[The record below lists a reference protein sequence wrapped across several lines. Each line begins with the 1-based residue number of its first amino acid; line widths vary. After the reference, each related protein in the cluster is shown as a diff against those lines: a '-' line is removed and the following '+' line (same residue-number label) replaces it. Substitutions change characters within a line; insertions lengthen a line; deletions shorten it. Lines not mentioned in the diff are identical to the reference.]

1 MLAPAAVIPLT
12 DSEHA
17 VLPVQFALDPGP
29 QVDWARDENNPNML
43 TTLQLADQE
52 KLVLL
57 KVDMS
62 VHVWCL
68 HNIVCCDQ
76 EYLDVVQVPLPSCF
90 LDPELAAR

>member
-29 QVDWARDENNPNML
+29 QVDWGRDENNPNML

-62 VHVWCL
+62 
-68 HNIVCCDQ
+68 NMCDV
-76 EYLDVVQVPLPSCF
+76 YITLFVVTRSIWTWSRSPSH
-90 LDPELAAR
+90 PAS

>member
-1 MLAPAAVIPLT
+1 MIALPEVWTHYEQYEVLSNLLLYDLVLTMLAPAAVIPLT

-29 QVDWARDENNPNML
+29 QVDWGRDENNPNML

-62 VHVWCL
+62 VHVW
-68 HNIVCCDQ
+68 
-76 EYLDVVQVPLPSCF
+76 
-90 LDPELAAR
+90 

>member
-1 MLAPAAVIPLT
+1 MLTCLVSSSRYNDPLAPAAVVPLT

-43 TTLQLADQE
+43 STLQLADQE

-62 VHVWCL
+62 K
-68 HNIVCCDQ
+68 
-76 EYLDVVQVPLPSCF
+76 YL
-90 LDPELAAR
+90 